1 MAEPSAPPEDAP
13 LRDWRFTGTLRTYQ
27 AQVLERLAPGS
38 ASELHI
44 VAPPGS
50 GKTLLALL
58 LAAREGG
65 RTLVL
70 APNTTIRE
78 QWARTAAGL
87 APDAAAVSTDPL
99 HIADLTALTYQ
110 ALSVTGDGSPFEA
123 LARARWADEL
133 VESGRTQAAA
143 ETWLAALAVDNPAQ
157 YRTGLRGRVK
167 RIRRRFARERP
178 QAIARVLHPNAVSLL
193 ERIVDAGVD
202 TIVLDECH
210 HLLDH
215 WALVVAYLVGAIRE
229 RGGRGLV
236 IGLTATLPDVA
247 DGTEFDNYT
256 QLLGEVDFEV
266 PTPAVVKEG
275 HLAPYRDHVWFTE
288 PVPAEAVFIRRHGE
302 QLDALLAQV
311 LSTPDGIRY
320 LEERLQPADP
330 DPPEPSVADPAAAE
344 QAPAAGPFDEAAATL
359 PSPAALERALADD
372 LPLTRSC
379 GVVLRAL
386 APQHPICA
394 ILPPVLFERC
404 TTDDLLTVLARF
416 ALTTLLPDPGA
427 KHQWRYVKKA
437 LADFG
442 LLLTDRGLR
451 RGRDPVETT
460 LAFSE
465 AKDRAAVDILRLEL
479 DGADGARVK
488 AVIVTDFVEHG
499 NSRGLV
505 GETAAGALRAYDFV
519 VNDPLTAALSP
530 VLLTADR
537 IRVPAAR
544 AEELAAAL
552 MARVGSAVQVRP
564 GGVGPWRE
572 LDAPGVGAGRIVA
585 AVSALMSAGSVRLL
599 VGTRGLLGEGWDCP
613 AVNTLIDLT
622 TVTTST
628 GAPQLRG
635 RTLRLDPA
643 WPEKVAHNWSVSC
656 LIPAEV
662 ALDDATEQRRLTRR
676 HGHLLGLSADDD
688 GRIVRGLGN
697 ALSHAARQALN
708 GVLGKD
714 PEASVGALGELVRA
728 EVLPRSETRAAWRIG
743 ESYVAEEREAL
754 AVRRASVSALVP
766 TTRAVRSALPWAM
779 LLGMAGSAGVTAL
792 VASAVPIAPAAG
804 VGIAVTVG
812 TALSLSGAVGPLVRE
827 RRRRREPATSFRGAA
842 VALARALA
850 ESGRIRP
857 LDEAAIVVRDEGDR
871 VRIELAGPDQRVV
884 ADAAE
889 ELFAP
894 PSAPRFL
901 LRTDREDVGGRASLL
916 GMVAA
921 MRHEDLRGAAFLAVP
936 RVLARRRSDA
946 EAFLRHWR
954 ENVGAAELIE
964 LKGEEGLALLALA
977 RRTPRVLDAA
987 EPRTTLWG

>member
-1 MAEPSAPPEDAP
+1 MAESTAPLGDAP
-13 LRDWRFTGTLRTYQ
+13 LAGWRFTGTLRTYQ

-38 ASELHI
+38 ASALHI

-50 GKTLLALL
+50 GKTLLGLL

-65 RTLVL
+65 RTLAL
-70 APNTTIRE
+70 APSTTIRE
-78 QWARTAAGL
+78 QWARTASAL

-99 HIADLTALTYQ
+99 RIGDLTALTYQ

-133 VESGRTQAAA
+133 VECGRTQAAA
-143 ETWLAALAVDNPAQ
+143 ETWLAELAVDNPAQ

-167 RIRRRFARERP
+167 RIRRRFTRERP
-178 QAIARVLHPNAVSLL
+178 QAIARVLHPNAVALL

-288 PVPAEAVFIRRHGE
+288 PVPAEAAFIRRHGE

-330 DPPEPSVADPAAAE
+330 DPPEPPSAE
-344 QAPAAGPFDEAAATL
+344 SAPAAEAREGTAAVPP
-359 PSPAALERALADD
+359 PSPAALERALAED

-386 APQHPICA
+386 VPQHPLCA

-416 ALTTLLPDPGA
+416 ALTRLLPDPGA
-427 KHQWRYVKKA
+427 KRQWRYVKKA

-479 DGADGARVK
+479 SGADGARVK

-519 VNDPLTAALSP
+519 VNDPLTAALNP

-552 MARVGSAVQVRP
+552 AARVGSAVQVRP

-656 LIPAEV
+656 LIPADV
-662 ALDDATEQRRLTRR
+662 ALDDATERRRLIRR

-688 GRIVRGLGN
+688 DRIVRGLGN
-697 ALSHAARQALN
+697 ALSHGAREAL
-708 GVLGKD
+708 GRVLGKH
-714 PEASVGALGELVRA
+714 PGSSVSELGDLVRT
-728 EVLPRSETRAAWRIG
+728 EVMPRYETRAAWRIG
-743 ESYVAEEREAL
+743 EPYVAEEREAL

-766 TTRAVRSALPWAM
+766 TTRAVRSAMPWAAV
-779 LLGMAGSAGVTAL
+779 LGLAGSAGITVL
-792 VASAVPIAPAAG
+792 VASAVPITPAAG
-804 VGIAVTVG
+804 VGIAVAVG
-812 TALSLSGAVGPLVRE
+812 AALSLGGAVGPLVRE
-827 RRRRREPATSFRGAA
+827 RRRRRDPAASFRGAA
-842 VALARALA
+842 GALTRALA

-857 LDEAAIVVRDEGDR
+857 WDEAAIVVRDEGDR
-871 VRIELAGPDQRVV
+871 MRIELSGPDRRIV
-884 ADAAE
+884 ADAVE

-894 PSAPRFL
+894 PTAPRFL
-901 LRTDREDVGGRASLL
+901 LRTDRSDVGGRASLI

-936 RVLARRRSDA
+936 RVLARRRADA
-946 EAFLRHWR
+946 EALLRHWR

-964 LKGEEGLALLALA
+964 LRGEEGLALLALA

-987 EPRTTLWG
+987 EPRATLWG

>member
-1 MAEPSAPPEDAP
+1 MAETTAP
-13 LRDWRFTGTLRTYQ
+13 LGDWRFTGTLRTYQ
-27 AQVLERLAPGS
+27 AQVLARLAPGS
-38 ASELHI
+38 ESELHI

-50 GKTLLALL
+50 GKTLLGLL

-65 RTLVL
+65 RALVL

-78 QWARTAAGL
+78 QWARTAAAL

-99 HIADLTALTYQ
+99 RIGDLTALTYQ

-133 VESGRTQAAA
+133 VDSGRTQAAA
-143 ETWLAALAVDNPAQ
+143 ETWLAELAVDNPAQ

-167 RIRRRFARERP
+167 RIRRQFTRERP
-178 QAIARVLHPNAVSLL
+178 QAIARVLHPNAVALL

-236 IGLTATLPDVA
+236 IGLTATLPDAA
-247 DGTEFDNYT
+247 DGTEYDNYT

-288 PVPAEAVFIRRHGE
+288 PVPAEAAFIRRHGE
-302 QLDALLAQV
+302 QLDVLLAQV

-320 LEERLQPADP
+320 LEERLRPVDP
-330 DPPEPSVADPAAAE
+330 DPPEPAVTEPV
-344 QAPAAGPFDEAAATL
+344 PGPEAFAATTAAPP

-386 APQHPICA
+386 APQHPLCA

-416 ALTTLLPDPGA
+416 ALTRLLPDPDA
-427 KHQWRYVKKA
+427 KQQWRYVKKA

-479 DGADGARVK
+479 SGAEGARVK

-519 VNDPLTAALSP
+519 VNDPLTATLNP

-552 MARVGSAVQVRP
+552 TAHVGSAVQVRP
-564 GGVGPWRE
+564 GGVGPWRD

-635 RTLRLDPA
+635 RTLRLDPT

-656 LIPAEV
+656 LIPADV

-676 HGHLLGLSADDD
+676 HGHLLGLSADED

-697 ALSHAARQALN
+697 ALSHGARQTLN
-708 GVLGKD
+708 RVLGKD
-714 PEASVGALGELVRA
+714 PETSVSALGDLVRT
-728 EVLPRSETRAAWRIG
+728 EVRPRSATRTAWRIG
-743 ESYVAEEREAL
+743 ETYVAEEREAL
-754 AVRRASVSALVP
+754 AVRKASVSTLVP
-766 TTRAVRSALPWAM
+766 TTRALRSAMPWAV
-779 LLGMAGSAGVTAL
+779 LLGMAGSAGITAL
-792 VASAVPIAPAAG
+792 VANTIPITPAAG
-804 VGIAVTVG
+804 VGIAVTMG
-812 TALSLSGAVGPLVRE
+812 AALSLGGGVGPLVRE
-827 RRRRREPATSFRGAA
+827 RRRRRDPAASFRGAA
-842 VALARALA
+842 VALTRALT
-850 ESGRIRP
+850 EMGRIRP
-857 LDEAAIVVRDEGDR
+857 RDEAAIVVRDEGDR
-871 VRIELAGPDQRVV
+871 MRIEVSGPDQRVV
-884 ADAAE
+884 ADALE

-901 LRTDREDVGGRASLL
+901 LRTDRDDVGGRASLI

-921 MRHEDLRGAAFLAVP
+921 MRHADLQGAAFLAIP
-936 RVLARRRSDA
+936 RVIARRRADA

-964 LKGEEGLALLALA
+964 LRGEEGLALLALA

>member
-1 MAEPSAPPEDAP
+1 MDEPAAP
-13 LRDWRFTGTLRTYQ
+13 LAHWRFTGTLRTYQ
-27 AQVLERLAPGS
+27 AQVLAKLPPGS
-38 ASELHI
+38 GDQLHI

-50 GKTLLALL
+50 GKTLLGLL

-65 RTLVL
+65 RALVL
-70 APNTTIRE
+70 APSTTIRE
-78 QWARTAAGL
+78 QWAQTATAL
-87 APDAAAVSTDPL
+87 TPDSAAVSTDPL
-99 HIADLTALTYQ
+99 RIADLTALTYQ
-110 ALSVTGDGSPFEA
+110 ALSVTGDGSPFDA
-123 LARARWADEL
+123 LARGRWVDEL
-133 VESGRTQAAA
+133 VDAGRTQAAA
-143 ETWLAALAVDNPAQ
+143 ETWLAELAVDNPGQ
-157 YRTGLRGRVK
+157 YRSGLRRRVK
-167 RIRRRFARERP
+167 RIRRRFTRERP
-178 QAIARVLHPNAVSLL
+178 ETIARVLHPNAVALL
-193 ERIVDAGVD
+193 ERIVAAGVD
-202 TIVLDECH
+202 TVVLDECH

-215 WALVVAYLVGAIRE
+215 WALVVAYLVAAIRE

-236 IGLTATLPDVA
+236 IGLTATLPDAA

-288 PVPAEAVFIRRHGE
+288 PVPAEAAFIRRHGA
-302 QLDALLAQV
+302 QLDELLGQV

-330 DPPEPSVADPAAAE
+330 DPPQLAEPETAPAGEAAE
-344 QAPAAGPFDEAAATL
+344 AIPVPPS

-386 APQHPICA
+386 APQHPLCA

-416 ALTTLLPDPGA
+416 ALTRLLPDPGA
-427 KHQWRYVKKA
+427 KRQWRYVKRA

-479 DGADGARVK
+479 GGADGPRVK
-488 AVIVTDFVEHG
+488 AVIVTDFVDHG

-505 GETAAGALRAYDFV
+505 GESAAGALRAYDFV
-519 VNDPLTAALSP
+519 VNDPLTAALNP

-537 IRVPAAR
+537 IRVPAPR
-544 AEELAAAL
+544 AAEFAAAL
-552 MARVGSAVQVRP
+552 TERVGSDVQVRP

-585 AVSALMSAGSVRLL
+585 AVSALMSAGSVRLI

-635 RTLRLDPA
+635 RTLRLDPG
-643 WPEKVAHNWSVSC
+643 WPGKVAHNWSVSC
-656 LIPAEV
+656 LIPADV
-662 ALDDATEQRRLTRR
+662 ALDDATEPRRLTRR

-697 ALSHAARQALN
+697 ALSHEARALLHR
-708 GVLGKD
+708 VLGKE
-714 PEASVGALGELVRA
+714 PAASVDDLGDLVRT
-728 EVLPRSETRAAWRIG
+728 EVLPRAATRAAWRIG
-743 ESYVAEEREAL
+743 EPYVAQERETL
-754 AVRRASVSALVP
+754 AVRSSSATALIP
-766 TTRAVRSALPWAM
+766 TTRVVRSAMPWAV
-779 LLGMAGSAGVTAL
+779 LVGMTGSAGITAV
-792 VASAVPIAPAAG
+792 VANAIPITPAAG
-804 VGIAVTVG
+804 VGIALAVG
-812 TALSLSGAVGPLVRE
+812 AALSLGGAIGPLVRD
-827 RRRRREPATSFRGAA
+827 RRRRRDPAASFRGAA
-842 VALARALA
+842 VALTRTLTEA
-850 ESGRIRP
+850 GRIRP
-857 LDEAAIVVRDEGDR
+857 LDETGIVVREEGDR
-871 VRIELAGPDQRVV
+871 MRIELAGPDQRIV
-884 ADAAE
+884 ADAVQ

-901 LRTDREDVGGRASLL
+901 LRTDRDDVGGRVSLIGL
-916 GMVAA
+916 VAA
-921 MRHEDLRGAAFLAVP
+921 TQHRDLRGAAFLAVP
-936 RVLARRRSDA
+936 RIVARRRVDA
-946 EAFLRHWR
+946 EAFLRHWQ
-954 ENVGAAELIE
+954 EQVGAAELVE
-964 LKGEEGLALLALA
+964 LQGEQGLALLALA
-977 RRTPRVLDAA
+977 RRAPRVLDAA

>member
-1 MAEPSAPPEDAP
+1 MAESTAP
-13 LRDWRFTGTLRTYQ
+13 LGDPPLGDWRFTGTLRTYQ
-27 AQVLERLAPGS
+27 AQVLAQLAPGS
-38 ASELHI
+38 QSELHI

-50 GKTLLALL
+50 GKTLLGLL

-78 QWARTAAGL
+78 QWARTAETL
-87 APDAAAVSTDPL
+87 APDTAAVSTDPL
-99 HIADLTALTYQ
+99 RIGDLTALTYQ

-133 VESGRTQAAA
+133 VDSGRTQAAA
-143 ETWLAALAVDNPAQ
+143 ETWLAELAVDNPAQ

-167 RIRRRFARERP
+167 RIRRRFTRERP

-288 PVPAEAVFIRRHGE
+288 PVPAEAAFIRRHGE
-302 QLDALLAQV
+302 HLDALLAQV
-311 LSTPDGIRY
+311 LSTPDGMRY

-330 DPPEPSVADPAAAE
+330 DPPEPPVPE
-344 QAPAAGPFDEAAATL
+344 HAPAAEPLEETVVVPP

-386 APQHPICA
+386 APQHPLCA

-416 ALTTLLPDPGA
+416 SLTRLLPDPRA
-427 KHQWRYVKKA
+427 KQQWRYVKKA

-479 DGADGARVK
+479 SGADGARVK

-519 VNDPLTAALSP
+519 VNDPLTAALNP

-544 AEELAAAL
+544 ADELAAAL
-552 MARVGSAVQVRP
+552 TAHVESAVQVRP
-564 GGVGPWRE
+564 GGVGPWRD

-656 LIPAEV
+656 LIPADV
-662 ALDDATEQRRLTRR
+662 ALDDATEHRRLARR

-697 ALSHAARQALN
+697 ALSHGAREALN
-708 GVLGKD
+708 RVLGKD
-714 PEASVGALGELVRA
+714 PEASVSALGELVRT
-728 EVLPRSETRAAWRIG
+728 EVIPRTETRAAWRIG
-743 ESYVAEEREAL
+743 EAYVAEEREAL
-754 AVRRASVSALVP
+754 TVRRASVSALVP
-766 TTRAVRSALPWAM
+766 ATRAVRSALPWAV
-779 LLGMAGSAGVTAL
+779 LLGMTGSAGITAL
-792 VASAVPIAPAAG
+792 VASAVPITPAAG
-804 VGIAVTVG
+804 VGIAVAIG
-812 TALSLSGAVGPLVRE
+812 AALSLSGAVGPLVRE
-827 RRRRREPATSFRGAA
+827 RRRRRDPAASIRGAA
-842 VALARALA
+842 VALTRTLA
-850 ESGRIRP
+850 ETGRIRP
-857 LDEAAIVVRDEGDR
+857 TDEAAIVVRDEGDR
-871 VRIELAGPDQRVV
+871 MRIELSGPDQRVV
-884 ADAAE
+884 ADAVQ

-901 LRTDREDVGGRASLL
+901 LRTDRDDVGGGTSLV

-921 MRHEDLRGAAFLAVP
+921 IRREDLRGAAFLAVP
-936 RVLARRRSDA
+936 RVLARRRADA
-946 EAFLRHWR
+946 EAFAGHWR

-964 LKGEEGLALLALA
+964 LQGEEGLALLALA

>member
-1 MAEPSAPPEDAP
+1 MAESTASLGDAP
-13 LRDWRFTGTLRTYQ
+13 LAGWHFTGTLRTYQ

-38 ASELHI
+38 ASALHI

-50 GKTLLALL
+50 GKTLLGLL

-70 APNTTIRE
+70 APSTTIRE
-78 QWARTAAGL
+78 QWARTAAAL

-99 HIADLTALTYQ
+99 RIGDLTALTYQ

-133 VESGRTQAAA
+133 VDSGRTQAAA
-143 ETWLAALAVDNPAQ
+143 ETWLAELAVDNPAQ

-167 RIRRRFARERP
+167 RIRRRFTRERP
-178 QAIARVLHPNAVSLL
+178 QAIARVLHPNAVALL

-256 QLLGEVDFEV
+256 QLLGDVDFEV

-288 PVPAEAVFIRRHGE
+288 PVPAEAAFIRRHGE
-302 QLDALLAQV
+302 HLDALLAQV

-330 DPPEPSVADPAAAE
+330 DPPEDPSAE
-344 QAPAAGPFDEAAATL
+344 SAPAAQTLEGTAAMPP

-372 LPLTRSC
+372 LPFTRSC

-386 APQHPICA
+386 APQHPLCA

-416 ALTTLLPDPGA
+416 ALTRLLPDPGA
-427 KHQWRYVKKA
+427 KRQWRYVKKA

-479 DGADGARVK
+479 SGADGARVK

-519 VNDPLTAALSP
+519 VNDPLSAALNP

-544 AEELAAAL
+544 AEELAGALAAH
-552 MARVGSAVQVRP
+552 VGSAVQVRP

-572 LDAPGVGAGRIVA
+572 LDAPGVGSGRIVA

-656 LIPAEV
+656 LIPADV
-662 ALDDATEQRRLTRR
+662 ALDDATERRRLIRR

-688 GRIVRGLGN
+688 RIVRGLGN
-697 ALSHAARQALN
+697 ALSHATREALDR
-708 GVLGKD
+708 VLGKD
-714 PEASVGALGELVRA
+714 PGSSVGQLGDLVRT
-728 EVLPRSETRAAWRIG
+728 EVMPRSETRTAWRVG
-743 ESYVAEEREAL
+743 EPYVAEEREAL
-754 AVRRASVSALVP
+754 AVRSASVSALVP
-766 TTRAVRSALPWAM
+766 TTRAVRSAMPWAV
-779 LLGMAGSAGVTAL
+779 LLGLAGSTGITAL
-792 VASAVPIAPAAG
+792 AASAVPITPAAG
-804 VGIAVTVG
+804 VGIAVTAG
-812 TALSLSGAVGPLVRE
+812 AALALGGAVGPLVRE
-827 RRRRREPATSFRGAA
+827 HRRRRDPAASFRGAA
-842 VALARALA
+842 VALTRALA

-857 LDEAAIVVRDEGDR
+857 WDEAAIIVRNEGDLM
-871 VRIELAGPDQRVV
+871 RIELSGPDRRVV
-884 ADAAE
+884 ADAME
-889 ELFAP
+889 EIFAP

-901 LRTDREDVGGRASLL
+901 LRTDRDDIGGRASLI
-916 GMVAA
+916 GMIAA
-921 MRHEDLRGAAFLAVP
+921 TRHEGLRGATFLAIP
-936 RVLARRRSDA
+936 RTLARRRTDA